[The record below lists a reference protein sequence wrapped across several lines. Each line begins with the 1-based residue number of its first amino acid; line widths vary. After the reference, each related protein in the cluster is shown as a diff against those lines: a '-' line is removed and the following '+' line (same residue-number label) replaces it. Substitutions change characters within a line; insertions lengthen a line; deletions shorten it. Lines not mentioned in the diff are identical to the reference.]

1 MDAFYQNYV
10 ISDEFLE
17 ERHVA
22 IDDSDSLPMDYEDD
36 GHGSLDS
43 IGSNSSLSSATTL
56 ILGCGRRLSPHRLD
70 LTVVLDM
77 DHTIVGDLQALS
89 DRDNLERNLL
99 WPNWPAH
106 IPQGVSPQVIEEY
119 LLRGMLRPG
128 FVDFVRTLVARG
140 ARIIVYTHSEERWAS
155 RVLSAVENVVDMK
168 FISYVFSRKDCKD
181 HHPHFSA
188 RKCLRHVVQK
198 LDGHSHLDR
207 IVMFDDDANVL
218 GGDDRQLIDPV
229 PPYSYWEKCPWD
241 EVLTPQFVAQAPP
254 QVQRVFET
262 SVRTWQVAP
271 PNYGKSNLTPRELEA
286 DLKWSQRMRQRED
299 MRTSMNAM
307 ELRDTVMSRLAEF
320 FRTWNN
326 SDEFILAGSPHRS
339 DSEPFPKPAPEFNDL
354 MTSWPQS
361 NRNSGHKS
369 QSTTLSAA
377 LKDVLSVGP
386 VRPPSFTPSFGQ
398 YCDD

>member
-1 MDAFYQNYV
+1 
-10 ISDEFLE
+10 
-17 ERHVA
+17 
-22 IDDSDSLPMDYEDD
+22 MDYEDD

-218 GGDDRQLIDPV
+218 GGDERQFLVPV
-229 PPYSYWEKCPWD
+229 PP
-241 EVLTPQFVAQAPP
+241 
-254 QVQRVFET
+254 
-262 SVRTWQVAP
+262 
-271 PNYGKSNLTPRELEA
+271 
-286 DLKWSQRMRQRED
+286 
-299 MRTSMNAM
+299 
-307 ELRDTVMSRLAEF
+307 
-320 FRTWNN
+320 
-326 SDEFILAGSPHRS
+326 
-339 DSEPFPKPAPEFNDL
+339 
-354 MTSWPQS
+354 
-361 NRNSGHKS
+361 
-369 QSTTLSAA
+369 
-377 LKDVLSVGP
+377 
-386 VRPPSFTPSFGQ
+386 
-398 YCDD
+398 